1 MNHLL
6 ANDPNL
12 QIVKTIN
19 YILRKNKNKI
29 DLASRAVFIYEF
41 LNNRSS
47 MESFAILVERNTW
60 MVEDLVRL
68 RNDYINKL
76 DALVYKI

>member
-1 MNHLL
+1 M
-6 ANDPNL
+6 
-12 QIVKTIN
+12 KTIN

-41 LNNRSS
+41 LNNKSS
-47 MESFAILVERNTW
+47 LESFAILVERNTW

-68 RNDYINKL
+68 RN
-76 DALVYKI
+76 